1 MVSLPEDICMSIQNE
16 FMQFLSHDPKRVA
29 LMKEIRW
36 SNETVDRLPNELT
49 TIYCEQNTI
58 NYNDLPST
66 LQTIDISQYS
76 TTTSYFNWHF

>member
-36 SNETVDRLPNELT
+36 SNTVDRLPNELT

-58 NYNDLPST
+58 NYPL
-66 LQTIDISQYS
+66 IDQ
-76 TTTSYFNWHF
+76 